1 MRDVLEYLSKKLKE
15 EQEVIKENLA
25 TGKAKDYAEY
35 QQNCGVMRGLLI
47 ASNMIA
53 EMAERLDHDE

>member
-1 MRDVLEYLSKKLKE
+1 VNDILEYLAKKLRD

-25 TGKAKDYAEY
+25 SGKVKDYAEY
-35 QQNCGVMRGLLI
+35 QQNCGVLRGLLI
-47 ASNMIA
+47 ANNMIA